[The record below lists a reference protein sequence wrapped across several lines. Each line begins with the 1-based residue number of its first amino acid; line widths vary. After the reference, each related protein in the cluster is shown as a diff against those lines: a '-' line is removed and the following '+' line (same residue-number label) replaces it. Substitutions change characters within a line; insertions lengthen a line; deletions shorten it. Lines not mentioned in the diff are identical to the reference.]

1 LNGFSVQFFI
11 SYFSDLI
18 STHSIYFYFVCA
30 PRPRRKSICKPKG
43 RQIFT
48 KSTGTEHRNQRAG
61 KSCVEREAACKPK
74 GRHPLQTQK
83 PSSQVFKQYTGT
95 EEPQNSSHCHTGA
108 EEQPQAVVLPSPRE
122 PKSSPLFH
130 FLFFQ
135 IITTFYTSIISI
147 GRNTLNF
154 LIWFDQNF

>member
-1 LNGFSVQFFI
+1 
-11 SYFSDLI
+11 
-18 STHSIYFYFVCA
+18 VCA

-48 KSTGTEHRNQRAG
+48 KSTGTKGQVSHALNVRQHANQRVATHCKHRNRAVKSLSSTREQRSHKILLTAT
-61 KSCVEREAACKPK
+61 REPK
-74 GRHPLQTQK
+74 
-83 PSSQVFKQYTGT
+83 
-95 EEPQNSSHCHTGA
+95 SSHRLLCC
-108 EEQPQAVVLPSPRE
+108 PRPRE

-154 LIWFDQNF
+154 LIWFDQKF

>member
-1 LNGFSVQFFI
+1 
-11 SYFSDLI
+11 
-18 STHSIYFYFVCA
+18 VCA

-108 EEQPQAVVLPSPRE
+108 EEQPQAVVLPSPTRTE
-122 PKSSPLFH
+122 EQPTFPFS
-130 FLFFQ
+130 FFSD
-135 IITTFYTSIISI
+135 Y
-147 GRNTLNF
+147 NNF
-154 LIWFDQNF
+154 LHFHNFYRTKYFEFFNLV